1 MVLNKRQRSLS
12 TIYMKKLLLMI
23 IILFISKVYAME
35 RNITIELKNIF
46 SGEGKVYIAIYNSEY
61 NYKNDIQLK
70 SYIMD
75 STDTVLEIKD
85 KLPEG
90 YYVISVF
97 QDLNNNGKLD
107 FNLLGIPREPIGLSN
122 YNGMGIPG
130 GYEKLK
136 VKVLEENQKITIK
149 MIKTI

>member
-1 MVLNKRQRSLS
+1 
-12 TIYMKKLLLMI
+12 
-23 IILFISKVYAME
+23 ME